1 MCFWCYVMFSHYS
14 EWLFN
19 HWASICLHVCFLECP
34 STAQAANA
42 ASTCDPYRPLS
53 RRWRGPAVY
62 AWEIL
67 SDLRFRPV
75 ASRDTGRGKI
85 IKWPTNPHKC
95 SQFQFGEIMIQIFTS
110 QQKKTNNCWMLGT
123 FANLFFGGDGN
134 PYWTGRH
141 LYEVVFFFHGEL
153 SKVRKRQQSW
163 FCGYHVWKP
172 SEMGPGFFIFAG
184 FGVGRHAT
192 VLRTQHCL
200 PGVLLWEPD
209 IRKKVFQQAH
219 RDIHKSRS
227 CETWRTNLQMSQH
240 LPTSFSKLGFER
252 QHVWR
257 ELFFFGPLWND

>member
-1 MCFWCYVMFSHYS
+1 M
-14 EWLFN
+14 
-19 HWASICLHVCFLECP
+19 SIYCTGCQCCVHMWPLPAVVKEMERPCRLCLGNPFRSQVSACSF
-34 STAQAANA
+34 QG
-42 ASTCDPYRPLS
+42 YRP
-53 RRWRGPAVY
+53 
-62 AWEIL
+62 
-67 SDLRFRPV
+67 
-75 ASRDTGRGKI
+75 GKI

-163 FCGYHVWKP
+163 FCGHHVWKP

>member
-1 MCFWCYVMFSHYS
+1 MFTISVWWNYDPNFHLSTKKNKQLLNAGDFCKPFFWGGW
-14 EWLFN
+14 E
-19 HWASICLHVCFLECP
+19 SILNR
-34 STAQAANA
+34 AALIW
-42 ASTCDPYRPLS
+42 SC
-53 RRWRGPAVY
+53 
-62 AWEIL
+62 
-67 SDLRFRPV
+67 
-75 ASRDTGRGKI
+75 
-85 IKWPTNPHKC
+85 
-95 SQFQFGEIMIQIFTS
+95 
-110 QQKKTNNCWMLGT
+110 
-123 FANLFFGGDGN
+123 
-134 PYWTGRH
+134 
-141 LYEVVFFFHGEL
+141 FFFHGEL

-163 FCGYHVWKP
+163 FCGHHVWKP

-257 ELFFFGPLWND
+257 ELFCFGPLWND